1 MSNQKKRLYHMQCNT
16 VLIKDYPSGYLTIN
30 ESDYN
35 PDVHTLYVALAIKPE
50 QEDKPK
56 KPVVKRAK

>member
-1 MSNQKKRLYHMQCNT
+1 MHCNT

-35 PDVHTLYVALAIKPE
+35 PDVHTLYVALDIKPE
-50 QEDKPK
+50 VKAVKPVK
-56 KPVVKRAK
+56 KPRR